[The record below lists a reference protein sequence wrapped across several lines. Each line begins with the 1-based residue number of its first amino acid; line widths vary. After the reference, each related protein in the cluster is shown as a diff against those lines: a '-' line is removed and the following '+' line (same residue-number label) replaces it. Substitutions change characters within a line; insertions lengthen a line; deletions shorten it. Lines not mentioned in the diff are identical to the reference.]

1 MFRVTNVAQTV
12 EKFFDDRESML
23 NYLLIAFSENCDMSD
38 VRVFS
43 NGDEESLVDL
53 EVSNECRDE
62 ELQNS
67 ESFWDYV
74 LEH

>member
-12 EKFFDDRESML
+12 EKFFDDRESMV
-23 NYLLIAFSENCDMSD
+23 NYLLIAFSDNCDMSD

-43 NGDEESLVDL
+43 DGKEESLVDL
-53 EVSNECRDE
+53 EIANACRDE
-62 ELQNS
+62 ELKVS
-67 ESFWDYV
+67 EPFWDYV